1 MTVLVN
7 GQDLD
12 AFGDLESFEDSIQD
26 IETVTI
32 DNYTFEPYCSHKEI
46 WDFYICWN
54 TYKEYEQKI
63 LWHYAEASGLPIL
76 EVDSIA
82 EDAFDNFF
90 GIYSTNAEAGEE
102 LLKLSI
108 KDYCFVEHLF
118 DDEILNLIAVNNL
131 IEDEG
136 YYFYI

>member
-12 AFGDLESFEDSIQD
+12 AFGDLESFEDSIPD
-26 IETVTI
+26 IETVTV
-32 DNYTFEPYCSHKEI
+32 DNYTFTPYCSHREI

-54 TYKEYEQKI
+54 TYKEYEQKV
-63 LWHYAEASGLPIL
+63 LWHYAEATGLSIL

-82 EDAFDNFF
+82 ADAFDNFF

-102 LLKLSI
+102 LLKLAI
-108 KDYCFVEHLF
+108 KDYCSVEYLF
-118 DDEILNLIAVNNL
+118 DDEILNLIASNNL
-131 IEDEG
+131 IEDED